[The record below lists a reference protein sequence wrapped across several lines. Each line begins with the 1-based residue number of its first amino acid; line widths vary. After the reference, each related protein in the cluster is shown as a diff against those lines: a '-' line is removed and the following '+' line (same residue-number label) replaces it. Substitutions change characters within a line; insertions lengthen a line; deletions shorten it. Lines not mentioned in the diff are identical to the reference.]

1 MCKFLIFVL
10 YLLLHPVSVLSASA
24 LKTPYA
30 YPDLVI
36 GTSEYYV
43 VTDEATWEDAK
54 AFAAEL
60 GGSLVEI
67 DNVVENSKLYNYLK
81 INEVG
86 AVAPD
91 GGGAKYVWLGGSDAA
106 EEGQWVWPSEKSI
119 NFNEDFQTSLW
130 GSGQGHGSLGSEP
143 DNFDNQDC
151 LALGMES
158 WPVFNPGFYGEAGQ
172 WNDVDCGNKLPY
184 VVEVDLSDHFT
195 EIKLNSTFD
204 KSSAKRDI
212 QAGIAL
218 KRYSDISYTANS
230 LGTDR
235 LKVLGRF
242 KTQNPKKIDVY
253 FVIKRGNR
261 VYQVIDG
268 VLTAWSGSF
277 STLTPLIED
286 LVVEEEQHVEL
297 ADIIPSKG
305 ADWRFFVGYKETDS
319 DLIAYI
325 ISPKKLAV
333 SSNPYTVKFIYVQ
346 PEDRE
351 YRPDYLIALEGT
363 KDFSTEYFSKRLGY
377 ERAFTTSEVLHVDS
391 SWDQERFFQIR
402 GDEESKMDYWYNT
415 VDYLNETLGE
425 APSTEVRF
433 VINDIRMRRTPSSEC
448 NQGAGSF
455 RITVMHS
462 DGFKGLT
469 GQPTECMGD
478 WPLARYH
485 GGQAHEL
492 GHALQLVH
500 PYRDEDEI
508 PEPRVGFE
516 GCCDN
521 RDNLLMSWGY
531 VNGSSSELTEVGK
544 NSLRVSPWFTGE
556 PEYFRLKNVFSGK
569 CIDLEWGRAAVGTPF
584 FQYQC
589 GTDPN
594 FYFTKQHF
602 SKGYYHLS
610 NKRLQ
615 FARGTNSNSMCMN
628 LNSNDSFDKE
638 VLAYSCTSTDNSLWK
653 FTEIKSNKHQI
664 INKKNGQCLTIG
676 EDTVDNAAYLSLE
689 ECSDEDR
696 MLWTMDN

>member
-1 MCKFLIFVL
+1 MHKFLLFVF
-10 YLLLHPVSVLSASA
+10 YFLLHPVSAQSASA

-43 VTDEATWEDAK
+43 VTDAATWEDAK

-106 EEGQWVWPSEKSI
+106 EEGQWVWPSKKSI

-184 VVEVDLSDHFT
+184 VVEVDLSEHFT

-212 QAGIAL
+212 QAGIAV

-242 KTQNPKKIDVY
+242 KTKTPKKIDVY

-277 STLTPLIED
+277 STLTPL
-286 LVVEEEQHVEL
+286 
-297 ADIIPSKG
+297 
-305 ADWRFFVGYKETDS
+305 
-319 DLIAYI
+319 
-325 ISPKKLAV
+325 
-333 SSNPYTVKFIYVQ
+333 
-346 PEDRE
+346 
-351 YRPDYLIALEGT
+351 
-363 KDFSTEYFSKRLGY
+363 
-377 ERAFTTSEVLHVDS
+377 
-391 SWDQERFFQIR
+391 
-402 GDEESKMDYWYNT
+402 
-415 VDYLNETLGE
+415 
-425 APSTEVRF
+425 
-433 VINDIRMRRTPSSEC
+433 
-448 NQGAGSF
+448 
-455 RITVMHS
+455 
-462 DGFKGLT
+462 
-469 GQPTECMGD
+469 
-478 WPLARYH
+478 
-485 GGQAHEL
+485 
-492 GHALQLVH
+492 
-500 PYRDEDEI
+500 
-508 PEPRVGFE
+508 
-516 GCCDN
+516 
-521 RDNLLMSWGY
+521 
-531 VNGSSSELTEVGK
+531 
-544 NSLRVSPWFTGE
+544 
-556 PEYFRLKNVFSGK
+556 
-569 CIDLEWGRAAVGTPF
+569 
-584 FQYQC
+584 
-589 GTDPN
+589 
-594 FYFTKQHF
+594 
-602 SKGYYHLS
+602 
-610 NKRLQ
+610 
-615 FARGTNSNSMCMN
+615 
-628 LNSNDSFDKE
+628 
-638 VLAYSCTSTDNSLWK
+638 
-653 FTEIKSNKHQI
+653 
-664 INKKNGQCLTIG
+664 
-676 EDTVDNAAYLSLE
+676 
-689 ECSDEDR
+689 
-696 MLWTMDN
+696 